1 VVTRSRISRAR
12 SGAFLAVATPNVR
25 RMPFIVSRT
34 SDVAVGDSNPAALC
48 ATEIDVIRP
57 WIVATAFTP
66 ARSVT

>member
-1 VVTRSRISRAR
+1 
-12 SGAFLAVATPNVR
+12 LAVATPNVR